1 MASTGNDKG
10 APVATAMMMI
20 RRPVA
25 DVFAAFVDP
34 AITTKFWF
42 SRGSARLQPGGTAQ
56 WFWDTYGVSVTVNVL
71 DFEPGARLRI
81 EWGDPGAMTFV
92 EWTFTALSP
101 DRTFVRVVESGF
113 RGDDKAVV
121 ARALDSTGG
130 FNLLLAGAKAW
141 LEHGIAL
148 ALVPDHVPEDAR
160 HLV

>member
-1 MASTGNDKG
+1 MASTGNDRS

-20 RRPVA
+20 RRPVE
-25 DVFAAFVDP
+25 DVFAALVDP

-56 WFWDTYGVSVTVNVL
+56 WFWDTYGASATVNVL
-71 DFEPGARLRI
+71 DFKPGARLRI
-81 EWGDPGAMTFV
+81 EWGDPGEMTFV

-101 DRTFVRVVESGF
+101 DRTYVRVVESGF
-113 RGDDKAVV
+113 RGDDAAVV

-141 LEHGIAL
+141 LEHGIEL

-160 HLV
+160 HLA